1 MGDVVDMDGN
11 VLISGTS
18 EEQVTDDDRFIVTN
32 ANDDVIGSVKQ
43 FALTGNCE
51 DQLLQHFESPDRL
64 NKFIAESVG
73 RFADKD
79 FGTVC
84 AEDHESN
91 LQSLKHKSMV
101 MGVYKV
107 SDRED
112 LKVYLIMDA
121 GHEIMTMLMPEDY

>member
-1 MGDVVDMDGN
+1 MGDVIDMNGK
-11 VLISGTS
+11 VILSGAS
-18 EEQVTDDDRFIVTN
+18 EEQISDDDRYIMTN
-32 ANDDVIGSVKQ
+32 SNDDVIGSVKQ

-51 DQLLQHFESPDRL
+51 DKLLQHFESPDRL

-91 LQSLKHKSMV
+91 LQSLKCKSMV

-107 SDRED
+107 SERND

-121 GHEIMTMLMPEDY
+121 GHEMMTMLMPEDY